1 MSVNEPS
8 SSRARE
14 LVRILGLRPHPEGGA
29 FRELFR
35 SPRAVH
41 PADGRAERS
50 ALTAIYFL
58 LADGGASRWHRV
70 ASDESWCWLEGDP
83 LELWRMPTA
92 AGPAGREV
100 LGPVSAGVHALGV
113 VPAGEWQAARTRG
126 AYTLVA
132 CMVGPG
138 FDFADF
144 ELLADSPAEAART
157 RRHAGPDAAG
167 LI

>member
-1 MSVNEPS
+1 VTNEPS
-8 SSRARE
+8 NPRARE
-14 LVRILGLRPHPEGGA
+14 LVRILGLQPHPEGGA
-29 FRELFR
+29 FREVFR
-35 SPRAVH
+35 SPRTVR
-41 PADGRAERS
+41 PSDDRPERS

-83 LELWRMPTA
+83 LELWRMPAA
-92 AGPAGREV
+92 AGPASCEV
-100 LGPVSAGVHALGV
+100 LGPVADGVHALGI

-126 AYTLVA
+126 SYTLVA

-144 ELLADSPAEAART
+144 QMLSDLPEAEQT
-157 RRHAGPDAAG
+157 HLHAGPDAAA

>member
-1 MSVNEPS
+1 MNEPS
-8 SSRARE
+8 NPRARE
-14 LVRILGLRPHPEGGA
+14 LVRILGLQPHPEGGA
-29 FRELFR
+29 FREVFR
-35 SPRAVH
+35 SPRAVS

-83 LELWRMPTA
+83 LELWRMPDA
-92 AGPAGREV
+92 AGPATAEV
-100 LGPVSAGVHALGV
+100 LGPVGEGVHALGII
-113 VPAGEWQAARTRG
+113 PAGEWQAARTRG

-144 ELLADSPAEAART
+144 EMLADLPAEAERTRRDAGAEAAR
-157 RRHAGPDAAG
+157 
-167 LI
+167 LV